1 MVGMKARALA
11 IALLLLPS
19 AVVAGENDPLRTQQ
33 WALDQTS
40 FEQAWSATRG
50 AGVTVAVIDTGVDYT
65 HPDLAANIWTNP
77 GGVGGCAAGRVGVD
91 RRHFLAREGRSHTGP
106 GAADAGVRLR
116 IRDTLHV
123 YEHATTPV
131 DDVEH
136 VGARYLLYYS
146 AKRKGDHRRCIGVAI
161 SDRPDGDFRDVGYP
175 LVTNDPDGAIDPTLL
190 KAQGALYLLYKRD
203 GNAFRHPSIIYG
215 RALDPSGTVVGP
227 RKVLLVSQPGGW
239 EGGVAE
245 GRSAVSFGTTT
256 YLLYS
261 GGYYLGSGYGEGEAV
276 RHGNPLGPFRR
287 IGNGPVLQGD
297 GRWVGTGGGSI
308 VDANG
313 QLFLAY
319 NAFLANEHPVQ
330 RRLFLRPLG
339 LVHGVLRPRGP
350 ARRIPLAG
358 SLTASLIKELPR
370 QATAH

>member
-1 MVGMKARALA
+1 MTASAGSATLA
-11 IALLLLPS
+11 ASTADAQIVQCPDPTMLSGPPGPS
-19 AVVAGENDPLRTQQ
+19 AITLMCTAEGFPTRSASTVAGLSG
-33 WALDQTS
+33 ALPQPA
-40 FEQAWSATRG
+40 FAPAGWPQWSAG
-50 AGVTVAVIDTGVDYT
+50 GFWA
-65 HPDLAANIWTNP
+65 PDLEQ
-77 GGVGGCAAGRVGVD
+77 VGD
-91 RRHFLAREGRSHTGP
+91 H
-106 GAADAGVRLR
+106 
-116 IRDTLHV
+116 
-123 YEHATTPV
+123 
-131 DDVEH
+131 
-136 VGARYLLYYS
+136 YLLYYS

-245 GRSAVSFGTTT
+245 GPTAVSFGTTT